1 MMNEAT
7 RQFVSQHADDDVR
20 LLALQAHATAGIDL
34 PWALDQIRGRQ
45 VAQRKVP
52 SWAAVDGIVYP
63 PHLSMEQ
70 CSSEP
75 TARYKAQLVR
85 RLLDGA
91 APSPVPLF
99 ADLTGG
105 FGVDFSLM
113 AQAARGWRTVYVER
127 NPQLCDLARHN
138 LPLLGL
144 GDAEVVCATAD
155 EFLAAR
161 LQEGVGDCLFYLDP
175 ARRDDHGGRTYA
187 LADCSP
193 NVLELLGKVTKYQG
207 NKVTKYQGNKEPRA
221 CSISEQSGER
231 TKYQGTTSL
240 LAFGAKRRKNK
251 VPRYQ
256 GGRRR
261 VLLKLSPMLDWRKA
275 VGDLGPQTVSEVH
288 IVSVQNE
295 CKELLV
301 LLEPGA
307 PAVCAPDGGDDE
319 ARTTAP
325 ITLCCVNDDQA
336 FRLPSTAAD
345 CAALPYGR
353 PEAGQLLMEPNA
365 SIMKAGCFGAL
376 SQRFRLAP
384 LARDSHLF
392 VPSAAPDGASGGE
405 GGAFPG
411 RVFRIGAVT
420 TMGKRELR
428 HALQG
433 IDRANIAT
441 RNFPLKADELRR
453 RLKLRDGGDTYIFGT
468 TLADGSH
475 VLIVCRKA
483 EEQKNF

>member
-1 MMNEAT
+1 MTINDAT

-70 CSSEP
+70 CSSEA

-91 APSPVPLF
+91 APSPAPLF

-144 GDAEVVCATAD
+144 EDAEVVCATAD

-193 NVLELLGKVTKYQG
+193 NVLELLD
-207 NKVTKYQGNKEPRA
+207 R
-221 CSISEQSGER
+221 
-231 TKYQGTTSL
+231 
-240 LAFGAKRRKNK
+240 LAGR
-251 VPRYQ
+251 Q

-307 PAVCAPDGGDDE
+307 PAACVADGGDDE
-319 ARTTAP
+319 TRATAP
-325 ITLCCVNDDQA
+325 ITLCCVNDNQT

-441 RNFPLKADELRR
+441 RNFPLKADQLRR
-453 RLKLRDGGDTYIFGT
+453 RLKLRDGGDSYIFGT

-483 EEQKNF
+483 DEQKNF

>member
-1 MMNEAT
+1 MMNDAT
-7 RQFVSQHADDDVR
+7 RQFVQQHADDDVR

-45 VAQRKVP
+45 VARRKVP

-91 APSPVPLF
+91 AASPVPLF

-113 AQAARGWRTVYVER
+113 AKAARGWRTVYVER

-193 NVLELLGKVTKYQG
+193 NVLELLD
-207 NKVTKYQGNKEPRA
+207 R
-221 CSISEQSGER
+221 
-231 TKYQGTTSL
+231 
-240 LAFGAKRRKNK
+240 LAGR
-251 VPRYQ
+251 Q

-307 PAVCAPDGGDDE
+307 PAACAADGGDDE
-319 ARTTAP
+319 TRATAP

-453 RLKLRDGGDTYIFGT
+453 RLKLSDGGDTYIFGT

-483 EEQKNF
+483 DERKNF

>member
-1 MMNEAT
+1 MTINDAT

-45 VAQRKVP
+45 VARRKVP

-155 EFLAAR
+155 DFLAAR

-193 NVLELLGKVTKYQG
+193 NVLELLD
-207 NKVTKYQGNKEPRA
+207 R
-221 CSISEQSGER
+221 
-231 TKYQGTTSL
+231 
-240 LAFGAKRRKNK
+240 LAGR
-251 VPRYQ
+251 Q

-307 PAVCAPDGGDDE
+307 PAACAADGGDDE
-319 ARTTAP
+319 TRATAP

-345 CAALPYGR
+345 CAALPCAR
-353 PEAGQLLMEPNA
+353 LEAGQLLMEPNA

-483 EEQKNF
+483 DEQKIF

>member
-1 MMNEAT
+1 MTNDAT

-45 VAQRKVP
+45 VARRKVP

-91 APSPVPLF
+91 APSPAPLF

-144 GDAEVVCATAD
+144 EDAEVVCATAD

-193 NVLELLGKVTKYQG
+193 NVLELLD
-207 NKVTKYQGNKEPRA
+207 R
-221 CSISEQSGER
+221 
-231 TKYQGTTSL
+231 
-240 LAFGAKRRKNK
+240 LAGR
-251 VPRYQ
+251 Q

-307 PAVCAPDGGDDE
+307 PAACAPDDGDGE
-319 ARTTAP
+319 ARATAP
-325 ITLCCVNDDQA
+325 ITLCCVNDDQV

-453 RLKLRDGGDTYIFGT
+453 RLNLRDGGDTYIFGT

-483 EEQKNF
+483 DEQKNF